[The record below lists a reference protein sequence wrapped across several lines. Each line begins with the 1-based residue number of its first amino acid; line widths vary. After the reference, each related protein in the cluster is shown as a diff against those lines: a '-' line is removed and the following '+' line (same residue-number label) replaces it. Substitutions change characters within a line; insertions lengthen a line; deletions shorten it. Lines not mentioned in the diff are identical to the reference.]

1 MDTTTI
7 SVDEGGTSV
16 VLVNVFTV
24 DPGRQVELLNALEV
38 ATNSIFVHV
47 PGFVSANLHSSLD
60 GHRVINYAQWS
71 DVEAYQG
78 ALRRTDVR
86 EHLATAADIAEAY
99 DPSLVTVRFVTTA
112 AGHAAVGH
120 AAAGHA
126 A

>member
-7 SVDEGGTSV
+7 SVDENGGSV

-24 DPGRQVELLNALEV
+24 DPGRQEELLNALEV

-71 DVEAYQG
+71 DVEAYQE
-78 ALRRTDVR
+78 ALRREDVR
-86 EHLATAADIAEAY
+86 EHLTTAADIAEAF
-99 DPSLVTVRFVTTA
+99 DPSLVTVRFVTA
-112 AGHAAVGH
+112 AAH
-120 AAAGHA
+120 AAAGESA
-126 A
+126 